1 VTKVNSEK
9 MMIQIIDIS
18 DKMLYN
24 EVRAE
29 QSFFTLMNAAV
40 SHELRNPL
48 ASLIGGIETMKTFL
62 ENISQIIQ
70 TSKSEYS
77 DELQQI
83 YVGMMNCCQKMTSS
97 ANIIDFFVHDI
108 LDYTILTNDD
118 KNFIK
123 DLSIFD
129 IREAVNQILV
139 IIEDKAIMKKITMK
153 TKYRGFRKRFNVKT
167 D

>member
-1 VTKVNSEK
+1 
-9 MMIQIIDIS
+9 
-18 DKMLYN
+18 
-24 EVRAE
+24 
-29 QSFFTLMNAAV
+29 
-40 SHELRNPL
+40 
-48 ASLIGGIETMKTFL
+48 
-62 ENISQIIQ
+62 
-70 TSKSEYS
+70 
-77 DELQQI
+77 
-83 YVGMMNCCQKMTSS
+83 MNCCQKMTSS